1 MTCKYL
7 CNLCWLLCFGFMED
21 FFTESFNLC
30 LGLALGRAAWEK
42 PYSFFFG
49 CFLLR
54 EIRLRNCVASN
65 VLNVVY
71 FQANF
76 LEQCLVLEIAC
87 FGSVTFLCSCRK
99 TPQMHMYPTSF
110 LSPPSHAEDG
120 TVIVGSKKR
129 VFIAERLLWEI
140 VLGASSRVDK
150 GENKGRKLICIPSR
164 QWSFIYSFVFSTELS
179 ESVSI
184 SWCRAEKMKCV
195 RSFNKD

>member
-1 MTCKYL
+1 M
-7 CNLCWLLCFGFMED
+7 
-21 FFTESFNLC
+21 
-30 LGLALGRAAWEK
+30 
-42 PYSFFFG
+42 

-54 EIRLRNCVASN
+54 EMRLRNWVGTN
-65 VLNVVY
+65 LLNVINL
-71 FQANF
+71 QANF
-76 LEQCLVLEIAC
+76 LKHFLVLEMAR
-87 FGSVTFLCSCRK
+87 FWTVKFLCSSRK
-99 TPQMHMYPTSF
+99 TPQMHMYPTSS
-110 LSPPSHAEDG
+110 LSPPSHVEDG
-120 TVIVGSKKR
+120 TVIVGNEKR
-129 VFIAERLLWEI
+129 VLIAERLPWEI